1 MYRIQKKEINLRVV
15 HMFTGAQQ
23 YLSWKKMHTMESCS
37 NKAVFFWGNLREG
50 MRGIVP
56 VILGIDSWE
65 LFRLFMCFLDIHAYI
80 NLFVQSL
87 CFQNFI

>member
-1 MYRIQKKEINLRVV
+1 
-15 HMFTGAQQ
+15 
-23 YLSWKKMHTMESCS
+23 MHTMESCS

-56 VILGIDSWE
+56 VILGTDSCE

-87 CFQNFI
+87 CFQTLFKGSKKNAIKCSHSPT